1 MIWGKSIVGKKLKG
15 GSSNLNVPMSVLA
28 VGQASGYCYTDC

>member
-15 GSSNLNVPMSVLA
+15 RELKPKCSHERTGCGAGIWLFLH
-28 VGQASGYCYTDC
+28 